1 MSHVKLRKSLG
12 ASIFT
17 AAVALIGSI
26 GAGTVYAQQP
36 PATDT
41 NMQILRDKVKADKKL
56 LVAANMELTEAEAK
70 VFWPVY
76 ESYQRDLQV
85 LNDRLKKTVLSYAEA
100 YNNSTVNDQ
109 SAKKLSDEAL
119 AVDEDEIKLRKTY
132 ATRLAGVLPGKKAA
146 RYLQIENKIRALLRY
161 ELAAEI
167 PLVQ

>member
-17 AAVALIGSI
+17 AALVLVGSI
-26 GAGTVYAQQP
+26 GAGTVYAQEK
-36 PATDT
+36 AASDT

-56 LVAANMELTEAEAK
+56 LVAANMELTEVEAK
-70 VFWPVY
+70 AFWPVY
-76 ESYQRDLQV
+76 ESYQKDLQV
-85 LNDRLKKTVLSYAEA
+85 LNDRLKRTILSYAEA
-100 YNNSTVNDQ
+100 YNSSTVNDQ
-109 SAKKLSDEAL
+109 SAKKLFEEAV